1 MGLQDRDYWKERY
14 DERMGVKRHQ
24 QPQRRGKGSEKLER
38 MKFFKDPTD
47 SSDSLP
53 HEVDSRQKPE
63 EYSFMGKFVMGLIV
77 LFCAVLAYRY
87 LK

>member
-14 DERMGVKRHQ
+14 DERMGVRKPGQ
-24 QPQRRGKGSEKLER
+24 GQDPEKLR
-38 MKFFKDPTD
+38 KMKFFNDPD
-47 SSDSLP
+47 NSGSENYLP
-53 HEVDSRQKPE
+53 HEVDPRLKPN
-63 EYSFMGKFVMGLIV
+63 EYSFMGKFVMTLIV